1 MTNFDD
7 KTGIHYGAISYHS
20 VIPEALDDVFIQGDN
35 LTYKEAMETAKAS
48 LRSCLGEWFNEGTY
62 GGKPSTLDRE
72 TDAAW
77 DAISDTWNDQY
88 QGEDEVYLY
97 EQYGYKISNS
107 PSLVCLF
114 VENSPWYT
122 FARPCSPCA
131 PNAGDL
137 DNSELGQ
144 SSEYRGLKTYCL
156 GPDWFEDNK
165 APYPVYSVAD
175 GSLVE
180 SSVTVAASDTEGEN
194 TDVQETL

>member
-20 VIPEALDDVFIQGDN
+20 VMPEALDDVFNQGEN
-35 LTYKEAMETAKAS
+35 
-48 LRSCLGEWFNEGTY
+48 
-62 GGKPSTLDRE
+62 
-72 TDAAW
+72 
-77 DAISDTWNDQY
+77 

-114 VENSPWYT
+114 VEKSPWYT

-137 DNSELGQ
+137 DNPEGL
-144 SSEYRGLKTYCL
+144 LKTYCL
-156 GPDWFEDNK
+156 GPEWFEGEK
-165 APYPVYSVAD
+165 SPYLVYSVAD
-175 GSLVE
+175 NTLV
-180 SSVTVAASDTEGEN
+180 SRAASDTEG
-194 TDVQETL
+194 